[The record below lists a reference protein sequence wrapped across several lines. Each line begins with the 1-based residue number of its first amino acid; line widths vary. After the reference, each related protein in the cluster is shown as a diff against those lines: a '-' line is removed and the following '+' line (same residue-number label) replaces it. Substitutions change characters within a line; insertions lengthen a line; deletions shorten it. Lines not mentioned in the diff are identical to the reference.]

1 MYAYIYYYYDFF
13 VLLTAYHLFMEH
25 FIHLIINLFI
35 LCFGTYGPPYFCF
48 FTCFL
53 FFPPLTFTHGS
64 SSHKHLRHSHL
75 VAMATTIKVVL
86 VLLERERER
95 ERRHTTTLPERP
107 WLITFY
113 ENGVKSFLG
122 VDSSLGGS
130 LYPACHIE
138 NMRKYLHKIWNMD
151 LIKIY

>member
-1 MYAYIYYYYDFF
+1 MPTFTIIIIFCAFNSLSFIYG
-13 VLLTAYHLFMEH
+13 AIHS
-25 FIHLIINLFI
+25 FIYLFI
-35 LCFGTYGPPYFCF
+35 LNFWHSRPSILL
-48 FTCFL
+48 FL
-53 FFPPLTFTHGS
+53 HLFSIFPPFDFYSQSPGRHGNYS
-64 SSHKHLRHSHL
+64 KGCSGPHR
-75 VAMATTIKVVL
+75 
-86 VLLERERER
+86 ERERER
-95 ERRHTTTLPERP
+95 ERERLHTTTLPERP